1 MTRPADSS
9 ICGASCVRLTDSITD
24 QLWMATGGAMLV
36 LLRSIVDGTRR
47 KWYAI
52 LIGCILGAAGS
63 AVAGSIWH
71 DSRFVF
77 PICGAAAVMAE
88 NIILGLF
95 NASQEFRDE
104 PIKVFATIW
113 RTVVPWFFN
122 RAEPQVDVTI
132 DDNMDRDLRKVPADP
147 VAKAA

>member
-1 MTRPADSS
+1 
-9 ICGASCVRLTDSITD
+9 
-24 QLWMATGGAMLV
+24 MLV

-52 LIGCILGAAGS
+52 LIGCVLGAAGS

-104 PIKVFATIW
+104 PIKVFSTIW

-122 RAEPQVDVTI
+122 RPDVDVTI
-132 DDNMDRDLRKVPADP
+132 NDDMDRDLRKPPTDPAKTAD
-147 VAKAA
+147 